1 MVSYKQHV
9 RAGLFLSVAVAT
21 LAASGAMAQQ
31 LTRIVI
37 PAQAMAP
44 ALREL
49 SRQTGVN
56 ILFEPKTAQGR
67 MAPAIGDALTP
78 EEAARRLVS
87 ASGLEVARDATGSL
101 LIREAPRAE
110 SKSSSE
116 FLKIAAVSAV
126 QSAAAQ
132 PAALVEAAPSAGLE
146 EVVVTASRVRTGF
159 TAPTPTTVVGEAAI
173 EKRGVTNV
181 ADVLNEVPAFR
192 ATFTASSTTRSSAFS
207 GGTFLDLR
215 GLNGNDAPATA
226 RTLVL
231 VDGHRYQPST
241 ANMLVDLNMIPTSLI
256 ERTEVV
262 TGGASAAWGSDAIA
276 GVVNLILK
284 SRIEGWQGGVG
295 YGSTDK
301 GDNREYS
308 ANLATGNTFA
318 GGKGHFIIG
327 ADYVDNQGVPDPYVS
342 RAWGREGWGAI
353 TNTAVRAAGVPQK
366 VVSAGVT
373 ASSRFTPGGV
383 IVGGPLAG
391 AMFLPGGATTQFVPG
406 SLVSGDS
413 QIGCPT
419 CSNYGINLS
428 GGSLLEN
435 PVERWTALARANYE
449 ITDRLEIWGELSQGQ
464 SWYDG
469 LSGQRRDNAAITVQ
483 RDNAFLP
490 SPVAAAMLANN
501 LASVTVGRLAND
513 PGYGTPGQGGG
524 FYARST
530 HLKLTRAAGGFKGA
544 VFDNWKW
551 DISGETG
558 KSEYTQFGQA
568 TNSNNYFAAIDAV
581 RDSSGN
587 IVCRPGANLA
597 KAAPGCVPF
606 NIFGQGSPSQA
617 AIKYVMDFGTNHVV
631 LQENDLAA
639 NITGDLFQLPAG
651 PVSIAAGAEYRSEQV
666 ATDTSA
672 ASAAGLLDTASY
684 KPFSGA
690 YHDEE
695 VYAETV
701 VPLLL
706 DMTFAHSLGLNAA
719 VRETNYSTSGA
730 VTTWKLGAT
739 YEPTPDFRFRVTRS
753 RDIRAPN
760 LNELYQKGNLVFST
774 VINPRTGQSGQ
785 ISTFITGNPNL
796 VPEQADT
803 VTGGVV
809 FQPTFFPGF
818 HASLDY
824 YNILINGV
832 IGQVLPQNIING
844 CEAGDQSLCS
854 ALKYTGNTLNTIT
867 QFSLNL
873 NKLQT
878 QGYDIEVAY
887 RVPQAYMF
895 NLPGQVS
902 LSALGTNVR
911 QIATTS
917 VTAAGVP
924 GVIDRAGQTAPKW
937 AWNFTTNYDLG
948 RFSAQA
954 QVRFLDGVVIDS
966 TYLDPSDAGYASTLP
981 NSTNYNH
988 EPDVAYLNLSLQYT
1002 LLDSGHRSVTLYGVA
1017 NNVFDVAPGR
1027 FDAGNGGN
1035 ASPYDLIGRTF
1046 RIGARFKY

>member
-1 MVSYKQHV
+1 
-9 RAGLFLSVAVAT
+9 
-21 LAASGAMAQQ
+21 
-31 LTRIVI
+31 
-37 PAQAMAP
+37 
-44 ALREL
+44 
-49 SRQTGVN
+49 
-56 ILFEPKTAQGR
+56 

-78 EEAARRLVS
+78 EDAARRMVAS
-87 ASGLEVARDATGSL
+87 AGLEVTRDATGSL
-101 LIREAPRAE
+101 LIRETVRPAKA
-110 SKSSSE
+110 SGG
-116 FLKIAAVSAV
+116 FLRIAAVSAM
-126 QSAAAQ
+126 QQAAAP
-132 PAALVEAAPSAGLE
+132 PAAPLAQTVAAPSGGIE

-159 TAPTPTTVVGEAAI
+159 TAPTPTTVVGEAQI

-192 ATFTASSTTRSSAFS
+192 ATATAATTTRSSAFS

-241 ANMLVDLNMIPTSLI
+241 ANMMVDLNMIPTSLI
-256 ERTEVV
+256 DRTEVV

-284 SRIEGWQGGVG
+284 DRIEGIQGGVG
-295 YGSTDK
+295 YGQTDK
-301 GDNREYS
+301 NDNREQSY
-308 ANLATGNTFA
+308 NLATGHTFL
-318 GGKGHFIIG
+318 GGKGRFIIG
-327 ADYVDNQGVPDPYVS
+327 ADYVKNEGVPDTYAS
-342 RAWGREGWGAI
+342 RAWGREGRGFI
-353 TNTAVRAAGVPQK
+353 QNTAARAAGVPQK
-366 VVSAGVT
+366 VAAYGVT

-383 IVGGPLAG
+383 IVGGPLNG
-391 AMFLPGGATTQFVPG
+391 LTFLPGGATTPFVAG

-419 CSNYGINLS
+419 CTNYGINLS

-435 PVERWTALARANYE
+435 PVERYTGLARATYE
-449 ITDRLEIWGELSQGQ
+449 FNDNLSVWGEVTQGQ

-469 LSGQRRDNAAITVQ
+469 LSGQRRDNAAITIQ
-483 RDNAFLP
+483 RDNAYLP
-490 SPVAAAMLANN
+490 EAVRAQMVALN
-501 LASVTVGRLAND
+501 LNTLTVGRLAND
-513 PGYGTPGQGGG
+513 PGYGTPGKGGG

-530 HLKLTRAAGGFKGA
+530 HLKLTRAAGGFRGTIFGA
-544 VFDNWKW
+544 WKW
-551 DISGETG
+551 DINGETG

-568 TNSNNYFAAIDAV
+568 TNQNSYNAAVDAV

-597 KAAPGCVPF
+597 KANPGCVPF
-606 NIFGQGSPSQA
+606 NIFGQGAPSQA

-631 LQENDLAA
+631 LQENNVAA
-639 NITGDLFQLPAG
+639 NITGDLFTLPAG
-651 PVSIAAGAEYRSEQV
+651 PVSVAGGVEYRSEQV

-690 YHDEE
+690 YHNEE
-695 VYAETV
+695 VYAEAV
-701 VPLLL
+701 VPILKN
-706 DMTFAHSLGLNAA
+706 MTLAHSLDFNAA

-730 VTTWKLGAT
+730 VTTWKIGAT
-739 YEPTPDFRFRVTRS
+739 YEPTEDFRFRFTRS

-774 VINPRTGQSGQ
+774 VINPRTSQSGQ
-785 ISTFITGNPNL
+785 IATFITGNANL

-803 VTGGVV
+803 VTAGIV
-809 FQPTFFPGF
+809 FQPTFFRGF
-818 HASLDY
+818 RASIDY

-832 IGQVLPQNIING
+832 IGQILPQNIING
-844 CEAGDQSLCS
+844 CEAGNASLCS
-854 ALKYTGNTLNTIT
+854 ALSYTGTTLNSIT

-887 RVPQAYMF
+887 KIPQDYMF
-895 NLPGQVS
+895 KVPGSVS
-902 LSALGTNVR
+902 ISALGTNVR

-917 VTAAGVP
+917 ITAAGVP
-924 GVIDRAGQTAPKW
+924 GVIDRAGQLAPRW
-937 AWNFTTNYDLG
+937 TWNFTTSYELG

-954 QVRFLDGVVIDS
+954 QVRFLNGVVIDS

-981 NSTNYNH
+981 NSINFNH
-988 EPDVAYLNLSLQYT
+988 EPDVAYLNLSAQYT
-1002 LLDSGHRSVTLYGVA
+1002 LLDRGMKSVTIYGVA
-1017 NNVFDVAPGR
+1017 NNVFDQAPGKY
-1027 FDAGNGGN
+1027 FTPNVP
-1035 ASPYDLIGRTF
+1035 PYDLIGRMF
-1046 RIGARFKY
+1046 RMGVRFKY